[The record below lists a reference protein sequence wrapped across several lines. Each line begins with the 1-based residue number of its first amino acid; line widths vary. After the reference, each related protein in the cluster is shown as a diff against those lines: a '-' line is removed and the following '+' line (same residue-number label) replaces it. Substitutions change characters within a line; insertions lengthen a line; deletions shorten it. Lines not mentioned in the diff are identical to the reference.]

1 LFIGKMD
8 YKKIEDL
15 KGLISFLG
23 PEILPEENQE
33 LLLSASQLLS
43 ELLAEISIELEKEIK
58 ELNQ

>member
-1 LFIGKMD
+1 MD

-15 KGLISFLG
+15 KALINFLG

-43 ELLAEISIELEKEIK
+43 ELLAEVSIGLEKEIK
-58 ELNQ
+58 ELDQ